1 MYVDGKRLRFSS
13 NPGLKTGKV
22 LMQSLCEGVSMEFE
36 NVSSIPL
43 EYHWAEE
50 I

>member
-1 MYVDGKRLRFSS
+1 MKIDGKRLCFSL

-22 LMQSLCEGVSMEFE
+22 LMQGLCQGLSTEFE